1 VSPNAIWFVA
11 ILLFSALSSLGG
23 YYATSRALAEPL
35 HKLSM
40 TTPVLVLDRAA
51 LVKSLPPEAPPEL
64 ILKAMDE
71 WRQKAEQLAR
81 AGYLVIDSGMVVAAP
96 EDVYVRTEP

>member
-1 VSPNAIWFVA
+1 MSPNAIWFVA

-40 TTPVLVLDRAA
+40 TTPVLVLDRSA
-51 LVKSLPPEAPPEL
+51 LVKAMPPDAPPEL
-64 ILKAMDE
+64 IRKAMDE

-96 EDVYVRTEP
+96 EDVYVRSEH

>member
-11 ILLFSALSSLGG
+11 ILLFSALCTLGG

-40 TTPVLVLDRAA
+40 TTPVLVLDRTA
-51 LVKSLPPEAPPEL
+51 LVKALPPDAPPEL
-64 ILKAMDE
+64 IREAMDE
-71 WRQKAEQLAR
+71 WRQKAEQLAQ

-96 EDVYVRTEP
+96 EDVYVRSQP

>member
-1 VSPNAIWFVA
+1 VSPKTVGFVA
-11 ILLFSALSSLGG
+11 VLLFSALSALGG
-23 YYATSRALAEPL
+23 YYATRRALMEPL

-51 LVKSLPPEAPPEL
+51 LIKSLPPEAPPEL
-64 ILKAMDE
+64 IRKAMDA

>member
-1 VSPNAIWFVA
+1 MSPKTVWFIA
-11 ILLFSALSSLGG
+11 ALLFAGLSALGG
-23 YYATSRALAEPL
+23 YYATSRPLAEPL

-51 LVKSLPPEAPPEL
+51 LVKSLPPEAPPEV
-64 ILKAMDE
+64 IRKAMDE

-81 AGYLVIDSGMVVAAP
+81 AGYLVIESGMVVAAP
-96 EDVYVRTEP
+96 EDVYVRSER